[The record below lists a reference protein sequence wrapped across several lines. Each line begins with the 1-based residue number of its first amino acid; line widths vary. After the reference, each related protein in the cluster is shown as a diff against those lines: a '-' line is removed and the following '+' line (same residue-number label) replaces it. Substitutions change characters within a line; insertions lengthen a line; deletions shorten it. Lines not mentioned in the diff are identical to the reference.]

1 VPSVEDQPGLDD
13 TSVIYKIQAT
23 NSTTYIILF
32 IIKIVHEV
40 QI

>member
-1 VPSVEDQPGLDD
+1 MTSRNKYQSDRHENFIKGGPVLTPGL
-13 TSVIYKIQAT
+13 S
-23 NSTTYIILF
+23 ILF